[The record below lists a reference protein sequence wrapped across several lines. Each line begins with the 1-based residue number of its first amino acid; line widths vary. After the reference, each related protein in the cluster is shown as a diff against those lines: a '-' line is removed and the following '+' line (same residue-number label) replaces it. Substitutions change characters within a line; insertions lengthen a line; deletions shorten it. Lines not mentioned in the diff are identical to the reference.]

1 MSEAQA
7 VTPGTYYIWSR
18 VENAKG
24 QRLAMT
30 FNGNK
35 QPITVTPLD
44 TSNSK
49 QRWVIQDYKG
59 DSRGLQHVKPKD
71 DQTLEAGWGETIYT
85 LPVGNYVWGI
95 TQDNGYVIK
104 DGDKSISWSINDAS
118 NGVPVVP
125 IKGSTGEKQRWVFH
139 DANASLP

>member
-49 QRWVIQDYKG
+49 QRVRNFAAPECAIAVTDLDMIALVG
-59 DSRGLQHVKPKD
+59 DPGLQ
-71 DQTLEAGWGETIYT
+71 
-85 LPVGNYVWGI
+85 
-95 TQDNGYVIK
+95 
-104 DGDKSISWSINDAS
+104 
-118 NGVPVVP
+118 
-125 IKGSTGEKQRWVFH
+125 R
-139 DANASLP
+139 